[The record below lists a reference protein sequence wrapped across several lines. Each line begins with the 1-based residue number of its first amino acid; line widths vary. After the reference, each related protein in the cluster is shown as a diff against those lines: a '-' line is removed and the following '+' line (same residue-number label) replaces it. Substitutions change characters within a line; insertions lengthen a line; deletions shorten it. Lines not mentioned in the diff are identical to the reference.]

1 MPVDQPGVFRLQPR
15 RNPKVNIAFAAES
28 QDDGVVA
35 LDFAGVTANILQRI
49 FSSVC
54 CACGMA
60 SRFTMEQRQA
70 PVWRNGYLSEW
81 TEVTLYDCQ
90 LSAADAAATIE
101 QYLRHN
107 VNVNYVDQYAAD
119 DFLNLT
125 HHDPGRLL
133 NAKKKTRKRTE
144 SKQQPMANIYVKVPW
159 YVAWHFRGRDENHQL
174 TEWEPVE
181 FSDFDHE
188 YQVLVNNLRYIPE
201 QNQTRMCLSQQ
212 AWKNILH
219 GKASGGG
226 PTIIQRSAS
235 EWPTPQETAALTGL
249 AMSPRHAAS
258 DYLCIRMPREVYLNK
273 RVYRTNSCYALS
285 YDAAYFFAA
294 MLADRF
300 SYEYTQWMKY
310 DKRMAESQGFKRKI
324 IDSQERYFVQYNF
337 PVIIDPK
344 LRESLRR
351 QHTRFVERGLS
362 KPRYTLQFNQSFLEH
377 VSEDDQRKIEAN
389 KKKNNNKI

>member
-1 MPVDQPGVFRLQPR
+1 MPVDQTKVFRMPPR
-15 RNPKVNIAFAAES
+15 RNPKVNIAFAADE
-28 QDDGVVA
+28 QDDGVMT

-49 FSSVC
+49 FTVAC
-54 CACGMA
+54 CKNGIAR
-60 SRFTMEQRQA
+60 RFTIEARQA
-70 PVWRNGYLSEW
+70 PRWRNGFLSEW

-90 LSAADAAATIE
+90 LSADDVADTVG
-101 QYLRHN
+101 LWLNHT
-107 VNVNYVDQYAAD
+107 VNVNYVDRYAVE

-125 HHDPGRLL
+125 QHDPSLLL

-159 YVAWHFRGRDENHQL
+159 YVAWHFRGRDESHQL

-219 GKASGGG
+219 GKPAGGG
-226 PTIIQRSAS
+226 PTVIQRNAD

-273 RVYRTNSCYALS
+273 RVYRTNACYALS

-294 MLADRF
+294 MLTDRYC
-300 SYEYTQWMKY
+300 YEYTQWMKY

-324 IDSQERYFVQYNF
+324 VDSQERYFVQYNF
-337 PVIIDPK
+337 PVIIDQK

-362 KPRYTLQFNQSFLEH
+362 KPRYTLQFNQPFLDH
-377 VSEDDQRKIEAN
+377 ISEDDQKKIENNRKKAKN
-389 KKKNNNKI
+389 KL